1 MRLNVFCCFFF
12 FFLQQIVFDVKAKKQ
27 RKKAKQKKQKKNKC
41 IAVLG
46 VCFHIKS
53 EAAVNVSPGCVQD
66 PLEPSPWFRSTFD
79 CFPTV
84 LVHRLKCSFYV
95 QVLNWHP
102 SVATVIF

>member
-1 MRLNVFCCFFF
+1 M
-12 FFLQQIVFDVKAKKQ
+12 FDVKAKKQ
-27 RKKAKQKKQKKNKC
+27 RKKAKQKKQKKKQVC

-84 LVHRLKCSFYV
+84 LVRRLKCSFYV

>member
-1 MRLNVFCCFFF
+1 MSKRKN
-12 FFLQQIVFDVKAKKQ
+12 KEKKQ
-27 RKKAKQKKQKKNKC
+27 NKKNQKKNKC

-84 LVHRLKCSFYV
+84 LVRRLVFFLRSGPELAPICSYCHF
-95 QVLNWHP
+95 LIG
-102 SVATVIF
+102 T